1 MHLYQTKPPHSQTCL
16 CMGLIHLSSI
26 KSTALVRFENSACS
40 LELSP
45 WGGTQKRFLPS
56 SLNVF
61 TVEILTKYYPLG
73 LVYHGAIS
81 FRHKGGSK
89 EYLNHSDLEG
99 CLRSTCIQWNKKKCI
114 TSDTLDFSG
123 MRLECQSLYSRE
135 NGRRE
140 RCEQHSLGH
149 LPAKASQLPWSQHSS
164 CLCLFVSMYCNE
176 WWVSWMHLG
185 TG

>member
-89 EYLNHSDLEG
+89 EYLSHSDLEG
-99 CLRSTCIQWNKKKCI
+99 CLRSTCTQWNKKKYI
-114 TSDTLDFSG
+114 TSDKLDFSD
-123 MRLECQSLYSRE
+123 MRLESPTLYSFIMFSIMCFSTCWCKKYP
-135 NGRRE
+135 N
-140 RCEQHSLGH
+140 
-149 LPAKASQLPWSQHSS
+149 WSIISWVIVW
-164 CLCLFVSMYCNE
+164 FV
-176 WWVSWMHLG
+176 WDIF
-185 TG
+185 